1 MKGSVGAQVGLIRT
15 GLSIRP
21 SLVTAIT
28 EANKEARSKRAPR
41 EFSGPKPAGKATP
54 AKHADAI
61 VLEVRRLHE
70 QCGMGAT
77 AVSRHIASFGVDI
90 TKADARRYINY
101 QSRALLVPAPD
112 AEPYF

>member
-15 GLSIRP
+15 GLGIRP
-21 SLVTAIT
+21 SLAAALTDVNNEPRA
-28 EANKEARSKRAPR
+28 KRVPR
-41 EFSGPKPAGKATP
+41 EFSGPKPAGKTSP

-61 VLEVRRLHE
+61 ILEVRRLHE

-77 AVSRHIASFGVDI
+77 AVARHIASFGVDI

>member
-15 GLSIRP
+15 GLGIRP